1 MSRLRTPEGQALPG
15 PLSTLRVQGPEQFGP
30 DPAGGLTAHPELL
43 RAALSALEARLDG
56 MMDRAETDE
65 TLSVFGQETLIRS
78 VLLGQALAA
87 GLPAYAARPDPLRL
101 ERLNDVAVTLALIN
115 PDEGRLAVRLGAV
128 NAAAGC
134 SWLQGVPL
142 LPAED
147 HAMIALLLQ
156 EPPGAH
162 GAGAGEAVSETEAA
176 REGPQEDPLQQAAEG
191 LGAPE
196 PEAQGTEVPGNGDAG
211 LASLQTGAVGTAE
224 RMQERLAWAG
234 YRPPARP
241 NDPLMPLRAALTPP
255 ATLEPAR
262 HGLGQELHR
271 LMLTPHEGQR
281 NAALLLLH
289 VCGRD
294 RLENAPLILALDSAL
309 TLLRSL
315 HAERPSPDTAQLLD
329 LHALLHADL
338 GSPDLPGAQRERRQ
352 PSAGAA
358 QHTQAARRVL
368 RALRFMRLRPP
379 TPDEQEHLGSLW
391 DALNDLD
398 RDLAAGLTPEQDP
411 DLRARLLLLSLQG
424 LTSTARAPGMRL
436 PPMVQLS
443 AQISGVDPL
452 WAWEATQPDR
462 FTFVPLHAHLS
473 RVAVTLQLQTLRG
486 TPFWDAW
493 GAAVGR
499 LTTLA
504 AGHLLSSVRRAG
516 LRLPEQGFLE
526 GYLQQFGPLRALPL
540 DAAAL
545 NDFHGTLLAL
555 LPAAQAQVE
564 ADEAAA
570 DTDPAPALP
579 AAETATPAPVT
590 TSAATPTATSAAA
603 PDQPAALP
611 AHVQAVRE
619 ALRGQRVVLLG
630 GVPSAPHH
638 AALVAAFALRELDWI
653 GSDEYAHGTHA
664 HAHVTADTAV
674 VILAIRWMGH
684 AHNALRDV
692 ARARSVP
699 YVMHPG
705 GLSPSSVAWQIGQ
718 QVSQQLGRQP
728 GWSHPTGG

>member
-115 PDEGRLAVRLGAV
+115 PDEGRLAARLGAV

-134 SWLQGVPL
+134 GWLQGVPL

-262 HGLGQELHR
+262 HG
-271 LMLTPHEGQR
+271 
-281 NAALLLLH
+281 
-289 VCGRD
+289 
-294 RLENAPLILALDSAL
+294 
-309 TLLRSL
+309 
-315 HAERPSPDTAQLLD
+315 
-329 LHALLHADL
+329 
-338 GSPDLPGAQRERRQ
+338 
-352 PSAGAA
+352 
-358 QHTQAARRVL
+358 VL
-368 RALRFMRLRPP
+368 
-379 TPDEQEHLGSLW
+379 
-391 DALNDLD
+391 
-398 RDLAAGLTPEQDP
+398 
-411 DLRARLLLLSLQG
+411 
-424 LTSTARAPGMRL
+424 
-436 PPMVQLS
+436 
-443 AQISGVDPL
+443 
-452 WAWEATQPDR
+452 
-462 FTFVPLHAHLS
+462 
-473 RVAVTLQLQTLRG
+473 
-486 TPFWDAW
+486 
-493 GAAVGR
+493 
-499 LTTLA
+499 
-504 AGHLLSSVRRAG
+504 
-516 LRLPEQGFLE
+516 
-526 GYLQQFGPLRALPL
+526 
-540 DAAAL
+540 
-545 NDFHGTLLAL
+545 
-555 LPAAQAQVE
+555 
-564 ADEAAA
+564 
-570 DTDPAPALP
+570 
-579 AAETATPAPVT
+579 
-590 TSAATPTATSAAA
+590 
-603 PDQPAALP
+603 
-611 AHVQAVRE
+611 
-619 ALRGQRVVLLG
+619 
-630 GVPSAPHH
+630 
-638 AALVAAFALRELDWI
+638 
-653 GSDEYAHGTHA
+653 
-664 HAHVTADTAV
+664 
-674 VILAIRWMGH
+674 
-684 AHNALRDV
+684 
-692 ARARSVP
+692 
-699 YVMHPG
+699 
-705 GLSPSSVAWQIGQ
+705 
-718 QVSQQLGRQP
+718 
-728 GWSHPTGG
+728 